1 MTIGRRQFDTESAA
15 GIAGE
20 QAVGVPVAIVTGG
33 AGGIGAA
40 TCRQLADDGF
50 AVVIVYHASQVQAQR
65 LERDI
70 AESGGTAWAVGGDVS
85 SSDDVEMIVDAV
97 ADRFGRID
105 ALVNNAGIS
114 SYLEFGSMS
123 GADIDREFAVNVRSV
138 VLMTQACV
146 PHMRNGGSIVNVSS
160 NLAWAPLPGLSLY
173 SATKAAVASLTK
185 GFARELGGRGIRV
198 NAVAP
203 GATRTAM
210 TEWID
215 DQTMAGIAAGTPLG
229 RVGQPQ
235 DIASAIAMLASAQSG
250 WISGQTIIVDGG
262 LS

>member
-1 MTIGRRQFDTESAA
+1 MTIGRRQFDTQTAA
-15 GIAGE
+15 ENADVPD
-20 QAVGVPVAIVTGG
+20 VGLPVAVVTGG

-40 TCRQLADDGF
+40 TCRQLAQNGF
-50 AVVIVYHASQVQAQR
+50 AVVIVYHSSQAQALQ
-65 LERDI
+65 LEHDI
-70 AESGGTAWAVGGDVS
+70 AESGGSAWAVCGDVS
-85 SSDDVEMIVDAV
+85 SSDDVDSIAGAV
-97 ADRFGRID
+97 AERFGRID
-105 ALVNNAGIS
+105 VLVNNAGIS

-146 PHMRNGGSIVNVSS
+146 PHMRSGGAIVNVSS
-160 NLAWAPLPGLSLY
+160 NLASAPLPGLSLY
-173 SATKAAVASLTK
+173 SAAKAAIASLTK
-185 GFARELGGRGIRV
+185 GFARELGSRGIRV

-215 DQTMAGIAAGTPLG
+215 EHTMANISTSTPLG
-229 RVGQPQ
+229 RVGLPQ
-235 DIASAIAMLASAQSG
+235 DIASAIGMLASAQSG